1 MSTEDLK
8 INFQNQL
15 DTTDKKILEL
25 EEALE
30 KVKEYKL
37 KLIGGLETLALME
50 EGEKSQDNPQD
61 NLTE

>member
-15 DTTDKKILEL
+15 ESTDKKILEL

-30 KVKEYKL
+30 KAKEYKL

-50 EGEKSQDNPQD
+50 EGEKSQDTSQD

>member
-15 DTTDKKILEL
+15 ESTDKKILEL

-30 KVKEYKL
+30 KAKEYKL

-50 EGEKSQDNPQD
+50 EGEKSTDNPQD

>member
-15 DTTDKKILEL
+15 ESTDKKILEL

-30 KVKEYKL
+30 KAKEYKL

-50 EGEKSQDNPQD
+50 EGEKSQDISQD